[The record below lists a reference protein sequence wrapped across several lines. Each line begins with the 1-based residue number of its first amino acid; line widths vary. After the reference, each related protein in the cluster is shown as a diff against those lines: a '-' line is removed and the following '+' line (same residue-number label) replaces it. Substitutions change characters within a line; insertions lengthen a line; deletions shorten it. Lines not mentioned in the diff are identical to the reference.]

1 LLLKALFWDG
11 QIPQCVT
18 ANHIFSKPARGRNL
32 EDKNDIEML
41 LQEWP
46 KMLHLI
52 QEKPEAIER
61 AVMKNMSYRLKIATR
76 Q

>member
-1 LLLKALFWDG
+1 M
-11 QIPQCVT
+11 
-18 ANHIFSKPARGRNL
+18 